1 MRATATLGMGPCG
14 QLGPNEDSNTSN
26 LGWRS
31 RCYDFSVQHSLL
43 SLSVFSIF

>member
-26 LGWRS
+26 LGWR
-31 RCYDFSVQHSLL
+31 CATISVS
-43 SLSVFSIF
+43 STVC